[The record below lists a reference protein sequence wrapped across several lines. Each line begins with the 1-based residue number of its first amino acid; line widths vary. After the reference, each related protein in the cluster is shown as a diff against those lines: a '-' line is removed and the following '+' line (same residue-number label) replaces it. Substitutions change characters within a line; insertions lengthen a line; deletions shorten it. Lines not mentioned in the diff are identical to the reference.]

1 MAPNVVLSAIVLLLF
16 AFVQCSLAGDSL
28 YDDLLAAEQ
37 YAPQWEIESTPAAA
51 DPSTASPLV
60 LDYGFKDQKRPQLVF
75 FGDSITNFGFTG
87 PGDLANQFKLGAEYK
102 GWALQLNDTLGHAGA
117 MLNLAF
123 KAGTNTKG
131 LNQSLPL
138 LLEQMKPV
146 AQDIALVNLAFGA
159 NDAVMQ

>member
-1 MAPNVVLSAIVLLLF
+1 MLLF
-16 AFVQCSLAGDSL
+16 AFVQCSLGDSS
-28 YDDLLAAEQ
+28 YDALLAAEL
-37 YAPQWEIESTPAAA
+37 YAPRWEIESMPAA
-51 DPSTASPLV
+51 DPLTASPLV
-60 LDYGFKDQKRPQLVF
+60 MDYGFKDQKQAQLVF

-87 PGDLANQFKLGAEYK
+87 PGDLANQFKLGPDYK

-117 MLNLAF
+117 LVNMAF

-131 LNQSLPL
+131 LNQSLTL